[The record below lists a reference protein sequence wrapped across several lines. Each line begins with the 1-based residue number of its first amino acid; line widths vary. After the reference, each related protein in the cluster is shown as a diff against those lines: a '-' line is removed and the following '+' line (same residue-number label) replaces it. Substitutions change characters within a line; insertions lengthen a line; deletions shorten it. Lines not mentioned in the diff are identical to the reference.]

1 MNYSLADSLRF
12 VRHLTAS
19 DLDTD
24 NVDLLHVIGEHLENL
39 RNSGDE
45 SAKELLKEKAQSLG
59 EWVDLNPERT
69 FDFKLEKEEEEQKAL
84 LEERRYVR
92 RQIEAIDRQN
102 NEAYLMERETRLER
116 ETNNVVNR
124 QNETARQ
131 ELVRQY
137 AFVLAQ
143 LEVENKKF
151 LEFVKNGEA
160 QKVVEKVEVHLGKPK
175 AEQIQD
181 AINSYEISIV
191 SGMTGFIAEKIY
203 NPNTTPAER
212 DEALEA
218 AKNGKALLDQVQ
230 EIKQQGQPNVNSVN
244 KAIRNDN
251 EYNLYFL
258 INKEEF
264 EKKTPNAYLFYNSPF
279 YKKFESECAAIA
291 QKMGAPEPGTPQFK
305 EWVNTGN
312 NRNLLLK
319 AKIGGTG
326 MTIESASNLMS
337 NKQNLSAERA
347 EIKKSINSLK
357 NHFTDQSIGIID
369 GYVNYLNKIQMDIA
383 PKILKEVAV
392 AVTEDAWLNKEHVD
406 KEKFSILKIESPA
419 YPGKFIEM
427 LVYTNQPG
435 SSAEAM
441 RTIIST
447 VGDKYL
453 KTALDPEFLGFQRND
468 PQYIGFVNSYLSQY
482 LASDPKMT
490 IVPNATNS
498 NEVVVSKLNAVLM
511 KLTSVRAFIN
521 DNSDIANHIN
531 LEYLLKN
538 EQLRSQLKEGLITHI
553 KSHRDETPSEEY
565 LNLVAD
571 KLLSGEFKSTSE
583 FYAQEREFAKEYNIG
598 NANINKEN
606 AQDKEKTA
614 ELADS
619 DDFKNISATI

>member
-12 VRHLTAS
+12 VRHLTTS

-59 EWVDLNPERT
+59 EWIDLNPERT
-69 FDFKLEKEEEEQKAL
+69 FEFKLEKDEEEQKAL
-84 LEERRYVR
+84 LEEKRYVR

-102 NEAYLMERETRLER
+102 NEAYLMDREARLER
-116 ETNNVVNR
+116 ENNNVTSR
-124 QNETARQ
+124 QNEIARQ
-131 ELVRQY
+131 ELVRQC
-137 AFVLAQ
+137 AFILTQ
-143 LEVENKKF
+143 LEVEHKKF
-151 LEFVKNGEA
+151 LEFVKSGEA
-160 QKVVEKVEVHLGKPK
+160 QKKVEEVEVKYGKEK
-175 AEQIQD
+175 AQTLSD
-181 AINSYEISIV
+181 AIDMGVSMPSGSAMVKVANNPDTPIDTVKDIITFAENSKSAY
-191 SGMTGFIAEKIY
+191 K
-203 NPNTTPAER
+203 
-212 DEALEA
+212 ALEQMQA
-218 AKNGKALLDQVQ
+218 HKSPKLNDIDNYTLKTNENALIL
-230 EIKQQGQPNVNSVN
+230 
-244 KAIRNDN
+244 
-251 EYNLYFL
+251 L
-258 INKEEF
+258 INKEHFINEP
-264 EKKTPNAYLFYNSPF
+264 EYKAFYNSDV
-279 YKKFESECAAIA
+279 YKKFESEVAIIA
-291 QKMGAPEPGTPQFK
+291 KQMGAPEPNSPQFK
-305 EWVNTGN
+305 EWLNEGN
-312 NRNLLLK
+312 NRKLFLE
-319 AKIGGTG
+319 AKTGTG
-326 MTIESASNLMS
+326 MTIESSLNFMS
-337 NKQNLSAERA
+337 NKQKLSSERA
-347 EIKKSINSLK
+347 EIKDSIISLK
-357 NHFTDQSIGIID
+357 NHFADQSGGIIE
-369 GYVNYLNKIQMDIA
+369 GYAKYLDKVQMDIA

-406 KEKFSILKIESPA
+406 KEKFSILKIESPTQ
-419 YPGKFIEM
+419 PGKFIEM
-427 LVYTNQPG
+427 QVYTNQPG
-435 SSAEAM
+435 NSAEAM
-441 RTIIST
+441 RTIVST

-468 PQYIGFVNSYLSQY
+468 RQYIGFVSSYLSQY

-521 DNSDIANHIN
+521 ENLDVANHLN

-538 EQLRSQLKEGLITHI
+538 EQLRSQLKEGLMTQI
-553 KSHRDETPSEEY
+553 KAERNETPSEEY

-583 FYAQEREFAKEYNIG
+583 FYAQESEFAKQYKIG

-606 AQDKEKTA
+606 VQDKEKTA

>member
-12 VRHLTAS
+12 VRHLTTS

-59 EWVDLNPERT
+59 EWIDLNPERT
-69 FDFKLEKEEEEQKAL
+69 FEFKLEKDEEEQKAL
-84 LEERRYVR
+84 LEEKRYVR

-102 NEAYLMERETRLER
+102 NEAYLMDREARLER
-116 ETNNVVNR
+116 ENNNVTSR
-124 QNETARQ
+124 QNEIARQ
-131 ELVRQY
+131 ELVRQC
-137 AFVLAQ
+137 AFILTQ
-143 LEVENKKF
+143 LEVEHKKF
-151 LEFVKNGEA
+151 LEFVKSGEA
-160 QKVVEKVEVHLGKPK
+160 QKKVEEVEVKYGKEK
-175 AEQIQD
+175 AQTLSD
-181 AINSYEISIV
+181 AIDMGVSMPSGSAMVKVANNPDTPIDTVKDIITFAENSKSAY
-191 SGMTGFIAEKIY
+191 K
-203 NPNTTPAER
+203 
-212 DEALEA
+212 ALEQMQA
-218 AKNGKALLDQVQ
+218 HKPPKLNDIDNYTLKTNENALIL
-230 EIKQQGQPNVNSVN
+230 
-244 KAIRNDN
+244 
-251 EYNLYFL
+251 L
-258 INKEEF
+258 INKEHFINEP
-264 EKKTPNAYLFYNSPF
+264 EYKAFYNSDV
-279 YKKFESECAAIA
+279 YKKFESEVAIIA
-291 QKMGAPEPGTPQFK
+291 KQMGAPEPNSPQFK
-305 EWVNTGN
+305 EWLNEGN
-312 NRNLLLK
+312 NRKLFLE
-319 AKIGGTG
+319 AKTGTG
-326 MTIESASNLMS
+326 MTIESSLNFMS
-337 NKQNLSAERA
+337 NKQKLSSERA
-347 EIKKSINSLK
+347 EIKDSIISLK
-357 NHFTDQSIGIID
+357 NHFADQSGGIIE
-369 GYVNYLNKIQMDIA
+369 GYAKYLDKVQMDIA

-406 KEKFSILKIESPA
+406 KEKFSILKIESPTQ
-419 YPGKFIEM
+419 PGKFIEM
-427 LVYTNQPG
+427 QVYTNQPG
-435 SSAEAM
+435 NSAEAM
-441 RTIIST
+441 RTIVST

-468 PQYIGFVNSYLSQY
+468 RQYIGFVSSYLSQY

-521 DNSDIANHIN
+521 ENLDVANHIN

-538 EQLRSQLKEGLITHI
+538 EQLRSQLKEGLMTQI
-553 KSHRDETPSEEY
+553 KAERNETPSEEY

-583 FYAQEREFAKEYNIG
+583 FYAQESEFAKQYKIG

-606 AQDKEKTA
+606 VQDKEKTA

>member
-12 VRHLTAS
+12 VRHLTTS

-102 NEAYLMERETRLER
+102 NEAYLMDREVRLER
-116 ETNNVVNR
+116 ENNNVANR
-124 QNETARQ
+124 QNEIARQ
-131 ELVRQY
+131 ELVRQC
-137 AFVLAQ
+137 AFILTQ
-143 LEVENKKF
+143 LEVEQKKF
-151 LEFVKNGEA
+151 LEFVKSGEA
-160 QKVVEKVEVHLGKPK
+160 QKKVEQVEAHYGKAK
-175 AEQIQD
+175 AERLAEAFD
-181 AINSYEISIV
+181 FNVSIP
-191 SGMTGFIAEKIY
+191 SGKSIIKVAS
-203 NPNTTPAER
+203 NPDTPAEVVNDLAR
-212 DEALEA
+212 YTKNSEEIWKSVKNIREGDLPKEHDIDNLTLKTNENALI
-218 AKNGKALLDQVQ
+218 L
-230 EIKQQGQPNVNSVN
+230 
-244 KAIRNDN
+244 
-251 EYNLYFL
+251 L
-258 INKEEF
+258 INKEHFINEPEF
-264 EKKTPNAYLFYNSPF
+264 KTFYNSDV
-279 YKKFESECAAIA
+279 YKKFESEVAIIA
-291 QKMGAPEPGTPQFK
+291 KQMGAPEPNSPQFK
-305 EWVNTGN
+305 EWLNEGN
-312 NRNLLLK
+312 NKKLFLE
-319 AKIGGTG
+319 AKTGTG
-326 MTIESASNLMS
+326 MTIESSLNFMS
-337 NKQNLSAERA
+337 NKQKLSAERA
-347 EIKKSINSLK
+347 EIKESVISLK
-357 NHFTDQSIGIID
+357 NHFADQSGGIIE
-369 GYVNYLNKIQMDIA
+369 GYAKYLDKVQMDIA

-406 KEKFSILKIESPA
+406 KEKFSILRIESPTQ
-419 YPGKFIEM
+419 PGKFIEM
-427 LVYTNQPG
+427 QVYTNQPAN
-435 SSAEAM
+435 SAEAM
-441 RTIIST
+441 RTIVST

-468 PQYIGFVNSYLSQY
+468 RQYIGFVSSYLSQY

-521 DNSDIANHIN
+521 ENQDVANHLGI
-531 LEYLLKN
+531 EYILKN
-538 EQLRSQLKEGLITHI
+538 EQLRNQLKEGLMTQI
-553 KSHRDETPSEEY
+553 KASREETPSEEY

-583 FYAQEREFAKEYNIG
+583 FYAQESEFAKEYRMGSGKVNI
-598 NANINKEN
+598 ANE
-606 AQDKEKTA
+606 QDKGKGA
-614 ELADS
+614 ELADN

>member
-12 VRHLTAS
+12 VRHLTTS

-102 NEAYLMERETRLER
+102 NEAYLMDREVRLER
-116 ETNNVVNR
+116 ENNNVANR
-124 QNETARQ
+124 QNEIARQ
-131 ELVRQY
+131 ELVRQC
-137 AFVLAQ
+137 AFILTQ
-143 LEVENKKF
+143 LEVEQKKF
-151 LEFVKNGEA
+151 LEFVKSGEA
-160 QKVVEKVEVHLGKPK
+160 QKKVEQVEAHYGKAK
-175 AEQIQD
+175 AERLAEAFD
-181 AINSYEISIV
+181 FNVSIP
-191 SGMTGFIAEKIY
+191 SGKSIIKVAS
-203 NPNTTPAER
+203 NPDTPAEVVNDLAR
-212 DEALEA
+212 YTKNSEEIWKSVKNIREGDLPKEHDIDNLTLKTNENALI
-218 AKNGKALLDQVQ
+218 LLT
-230 EIKQQGQPNVNSVN
+230 
-244 KAIRNDN
+244 
-251 EYNLYFL
+251 
-258 INKEEF
+258 NKEHFINEPEF
-264 EKKTPNAYLFYNSPF
+264 KTFYNSDV
-279 YKKFESECAAIA
+279 YKKFESEVAIIA
-291 QKMGAPEPGTPQFK
+291 KQMGAPEPNSPQFK
-305 EWVNTGN
+305 EWLNEGN
-312 NRNLLLK
+312 NKKLFLE
-319 AKIGGTG
+319 AKTGTG
-326 MTIESASNLMS
+326 MTIESSLNFMS
-337 NKQNLSAERA
+337 NKQKLSAERA
-347 EIKKSINSLK
+347 EIKESVISLK
-357 NHFTDQSIGIID
+357 NHFADQSGGIIE
-369 GYVNYLNKIQMDIA
+369 GYAKYLDKVQMDIA

-406 KEKFSILKIESPA
+406 KEKFSILRIESPTQ
-419 YPGKFIEM
+419 PGKFIEM
-427 LVYTNQPG
+427 QVYTNQPG
-435 SSAEAM
+435 NSAEAM
-441 RTIIST
+441 RTIVST

-468 PQYIGFVNSYLSQY
+468 RQYIGFVSSYLSQY

-521 DNSDIANHIN
+521 ENQDVANHLGI
-531 LEYLLKN
+531 EYILKN
-538 EQLRSQLKEGLITHI
+538 EQLRNQLKEGLITQI
-553 KSHRDETPSEEY
+553 KAERNETPSDEY
-565 LNLVAD
+565 INLVAD

-583 FYAQEREFAKEYNIG
+583 FYAQESEFSKKYNTG
-598 NANINKEN
+598 NMNAHTIATKDKGNIP
-606 AQDKEKTA
+606 

>member
-12 VRHLTAS
+12 VRHLTTS

-102 NEAYLMERETRLER
+102 NEAYLMDREVRLER
-116 ETNNVVNR
+116 ENNNVANR
-124 QNETARQ
+124 QNEIARQ
-131 ELVRQY
+131 ELVRQC
-137 AFVLAQ
+137 AFILTQ
-143 LEVENKKF
+143 LEVEQKKF
-151 LEFVKNGEA
+151 LEFVKSGEA
-160 QKVVEKVEVHLGKPK
+160 QKKVEQVEAHYGKAK
-175 AEQIQD
+175 AERLAEAFD
-181 AINSYEISIV
+181 FNVSIP
-191 SGMTGFIAEKIY
+191 SGKSIIKVAS
-203 NPNTTPAER
+203 NPDTPAEVVNDLAR
-212 DEALEA
+212 YTKNSEEIWKSVKNIREGDLPKEHDIDNLTLKTNENALI
-218 AKNGKALLDQVQ
+218 LLT
-230 EIKQQGQPNVNSVN
+230 
-244 KAIRNDN
+244 
-251 EYNLYFL
+251 
-258 INKEEF
+258 NKEHFINEPEF
-264 EKKTPNAYLFYNSPF
+264 KTFYNSDV
-279 YKKFESECAAIA
+279 YKKFESEVAIIA
-291 QKMGAPEPGTPQFK
+291 KQMGAPEPNSPQFK
-305 EWVNTGN
+305 EWLNEGN
-312 NRNLLLK
+312 NKKLFLE
-319 AKIGGTG
+319 AKTGTG
-326 MTIESASNLMS
+326 MTIESSLNFMS
-337 NKQNLSAERA
+337 NKQKLSAERA
-347 EIKKSINSLK
+347 EIKESVISLK
-357 NHFTDQSIGIID
+357 NHFVDQSGGIIE
-369 GYVNYLNKIQMDIA
+369 GYAKYLDKVQMDIA

-406 KEKFSILKIESPA
+406 KEKFSILKIESPTQ
-419 YPGKFIEM
+419 PGKFIEM
-427 LVYTNQPG
+427 QVYTNQPG
-435 SSAEAM
+435 NSAEAM
-441 RTIIST
+441 RTIVST

-468 PQYIGFVNSYLSQY
+468 RQYIGFVSSYLSQY

-521 DNSDIANHIN
+521 ENLDVANYLN

-538 EQLRSQLKEGLITHI
+538 EQLRSQLKEGLMTQI
-553 KSHRDETPSEEY
+553 KAERNETPSDEY
-565 LNLVAD
+565 INLVAD

-583 FYAQEREFAKEYNIG
+583 FYAQESEFAKEYRIGSGKVNI
-598 NANINKEN
+598 ANE
-606 AQDKEKTA
+606 QDKSKGA
-614 ELADS
+614 ELADN

>member
-12 VRHLTAS
+12 VRHLTTS

-69 FDFKLEKEEEEQKAL
+69 FDFKLEREEEEQKAL

-102 NEAYLMERETRLER
+102 NETYLMERETRLER
-116 ETNNVVNR
+116 ENNNVTSR
-124 QNETARQ
+124 QNEIARQ
-131 ELVRQY
+131 ELVRQC
-137 AFVLAQ
+137 AFILTQ
-143 LEVENKKF
+143 LEVEHKKF
-151 LEFVKNGEA
+151 LEFVKSGEA
-160 QKVVEKVEVHLGKPK
+160 QKKVEEVEVKYGKEKAQTFSDAIDMGVSMPSGSAMVKVANNPDTPIDTVKDIITFAENSKSSYEALGKIKAHKPPK
-175 AEQIQD
+175 LNDIDNYVLKTNE
-181 AINSYEISIV
+181 N
-191 SGMTGFIAEKIY
+191 
-203 NPNTTPAER
+203 
-212 DEALEA
+212 ALI
-218 AKNGKALLDQVQ
+218 LLT
-230 EIKQQGQPNVNSVN
+230 
-244 KAIRNDN
+244 
-251 EYNLYFL
+251 
-258 INKEEF
+258 NKEYFNEP
-264 EKKTPNAYLFYNSPF
+264 EHKAFYNSDV
-279 YKKFESECAAIA
+279 YKKFESEVAIIA
-291 QKMGAPEPGTPQFK
+291 KQMGAPDPNSPQFK
-305 EWVNTGN
+305 EWLNTGDN
-312 NRNLLLK
+312 KRLFLE
-319 AKIGGTG
+319 AKIGTG
-326 MTIESASNLMS
+326 MTIESSLNFMS
-337 NKQNLSAERA
+337 NKQKLSAERA
-347 EIKKSINSLK
+347 EIKDSIISLK
-357 NHFTDQSIGIID
+357 NHFADQSGGIIE
-369 GYVNYLNKIQMDIA
+369 GYAKYLDKVQMDIA

-406 KEKFSILKIESPA
+406 KEKFSILRIESPTQ
-419 YPGKFIEM
+419 PGKFIEM
-427 LVYTNQPG
+427 QVYTNQPG
-435 SSAEAM
+435 NSAEAM
-441 RTIIST
+441 RTIVST

-468 PQYIGFVNSYLSQY
+468 RQYIGFVSSYLSQY

-521 DNSDIANHIN
+521 ENLDVANHLN

-538 EQLRSQLKEGLITHI
+538 EQLRTQLKEGLITQI
-553 KSHRDETPSEEY
+553 KADRDETPSEEY

-583 FYAQEREFAKEYNIG
+583 FYAQESEFAKEYKTG

-606 AQDKEKTA
+606 VQDKEKTA
-614 ELADS
+614 ELANNEILN
-619 DDFKNISATI
+619 NISSTI

>member
-12 VRHLTAS
+12 VRHLTTS

-102 NEAYLMERETRLER
+102 NEAYLMDREVRLER
-116 ETNNVVNR
+116 ENNVTSR
-124 QNETARQ
+124 QNEIARQ
-131 ELVRQY
+131 ELVRQC
-137 AFVLAQ
+137 AFILTQ
-143 LEVENKKF
+143 LEVEHKKF
-151 LEFVKNGEA
+151 LEFVKSGEA
-160 QKVVEKVEVHLGKPK
+160 QKKVEEVEVKYGKEK
-175 AEQIQD
+175 AQTLSD
-181 AINSYEISIV
+181 AIDMGVSMPSGSAMVKVANNPDTPIDTVKDIITFAENSKSAY
-191 SGMTGFIAEKIY
+191 K
-203 NPNTTPAER
+203 
-212 DEALEA
+212 ALEQMQA
-218 AKNGKALLDQVQ
+218 HKPPKLNDIDNYTLKTNENALIL
-230 EIKQQGQPNVNSVN
+230 
-244 KAIRNDN
+244 
-251 EYNLYFL
+251 LT
-258 INKEEF
+258 NKEHFINEP
-264 EKKTPNAYLFYNSPF
+264 EYKAFYNSDV
-279 YKKFESECAAIA
+279 YKKFESEVAIIA
-291 QKMGAPEPGTPQFK
+291 KQMGAPEPNSPQFK
-305 EWVNTGN
+305 EWLNEGN
-312 NRNLLLK
+312 NRKLFLE
-319 AKIGGTG
+319 AKTGTG
-326 MTIESASNLMS
+326 MTIESSLNFMS
-337 NKQNLSAERA
+337 NKQKLSSERA
-347 EIKKSINSLK
+347 EIKDSIISLK
-357 NHFTDQSIGIID
+357 NHFADQSGGIIE
-369 GYVNYLNKIQMDIA
+369 GYAKYLDKVQMDIA

-406 KEKFSILKIESPA
+406 KEKFSILKIESPTQ
-419 YPGKFIEM
+419 PGKFIEM
-427 LVYTNQPG
+427 QVYTNQPG
-435 SSAEAM
+435 NSAEAM
-441 RTIIST
+441 RTIVST

-468 PQYIGFVNSYLSQY
+468 RQYIGFVSSYLSQY

-521 DNSDIANHIN
+521 ENLDVANHLN

-538 EQLRSQLKEGLITHI
+538 EQLRSQLKEGLMTQI
-553 KSHRDETPSEEY
+553 KAERNETPSEEY

-583 FYAQEREFAKEYNIG
+583 FYAQENDFA
-598 NANINKEN
+598 NKYKKGIDN
-606 AQDKEKTA
+606 VNPNSTNTQDKGKIA
-614 ELADS
+614 ELADN

>member
-12 VRHLTAS
+12 VRHLTTS

-69 FDFKLEKEEEEQKAL
+69 FDFKLEKDEEEQKAL

-102 NEAYLMERETRLER
+102 NEAYLMDREARLER
-116 ETNNVVNR
+116 ENNNVTSR
-124 QNETARQ
+124 QNEIARQ
-131 ELVRQY
+131 ELVRQC
-137 AFVLAQ
+137 AFILTQ
-143 LEVENKKF
+143 LEVEHKKF
-151 LEFVKNGEA
+151 LEFVKSGEA
-160 QKVVEKVEVHLGKPK
+160 QKKVEEVEVKYGKEK
-175 AEQIQD
+175 AQTLSD
-181 AINSYEISIV
+181 AIDMGVSMPSGSAMVKVANNPDTPIDTVKDIITFAENSKSAY
-191 SGMTGFIAEKIY
+191 K
-203 NPNTTPAER
+203 
-212 DEALEA
+212 ALEQMQA
-218 AKNGKALLDQVQ
+218 HKPPKLNDIDNYTLKTNENALIL
-230 EIKQQGQPNVNSVN
+230 
-244 KAIRNDN
+244 
-251 EYNLYFL
+251 L
-258 INKEEF
+258 INKEHFINEP
-264 EKKTPNAYLFYNSPF
+264 EYKAFYNSDV
-279 YKKFESECAAIA
+279 YKKFESEVAIIA
-291 QKMGAPEPGTPQFK
+291 KQMGAPEPNSPQFK
-305 EWVNTGN
+305 EWLNEGN
-312 NRNLLLK
+312 NRKLFLE
-319 AKIGGTG
+319 AKTGTG
-326 MTIESASNLMS
+326 MTIESSLNFMS
-337 NKQNLSAERA
+337 NKQKLSSERA
-347 EIKKSINSLK
+347 EIKDSIISLK
-357 NHFTDQSIGIID
+357 NHFADQSGGIIE
-369 GYVNYLNKIQMDIA
+369 GYAKYLDKVQMDIA

-406 KEKFSILKIESPA
+406 KEKFSILKIESPTQ
-419 YPGKFIEM
+419 PGKFIEM
-427 LVYTNQPG
+427 QVYTNQPG
-435 SSAEAM
+435 NSAEAM
-441 RTIIST
+441 RTIVST

-468 PQYIGFVNSYLSQY
+468 RQYIGFVSSYLSQY

-521 DNSDIANHIN
+521 ENLDVANHIN

-538 EQLRSQLKEGLITHI
+538 EQLRSQLKEGLMTQI
-553 KSHRDETPSEEY
+553 KAERNETPSEEY

-583 FYAQEREFAKEYNIG
+583 FYAQESEFAKQYKIG

-606 AQDKEKTA
+606 VQDKEKTA